1 MASLAHHHL
10 SLSIFTLIITCSSLQ
25 KPSPLRESSCTFPKT
40 LSFITMKVYINL
52 LVLPALALAAAVN
65 VRSPDSA
72 ASDLASPDVAGDL
85 TSPAVAAPDVASPDA
100 ASPDASPDVAADPAS
115 SPDVASPDAGTDLA
129 APDATPLVQMAS
141 AAAIAGAAC
150 PTGDFSRC
158 IDANR
163 GNTTLIFD
171 KFAAYMGNKAAD
183 GDRERVRNY
192 QIVLYFPQRCSSATV
207 NITPRG
213 VLRLTDNSF
222 SAKFPTTTTY
232 ALGTPKTQTTDFKMN
247 GPEFVS
253 VSGDK
258 PFIKFGHYTVTLA
271 DLKSNQK
278 EVKMK
283 IEMRATLQDSGKKD
297 DNSFGIDS
305 LDVSITDA
313 MKC

>member
-1 MASLAHHHL
+1 MASFAHHHL

-40 LSFITMKVYINL
+40 LSIITMKVYITL
-52 LVLPALALAAAVN
+52 LVLPALALAAA
-65 VRSPDSA
+65 
-72 ASDLASPDVAGDL
+72 
-85 TSPAVAAPDVASPDA
+85 
-100 ASPDASPDVAADPAS
+100 
-115 SPDVASPDAGTDLA
+115 
-129 APDATPLVQMAS
+129 
-141 AAAIAGAAC
+141 AIDGAAC

-163 GNTTLIFD
+163 VNTTLIFD

-183 GDRERVRNY
+183 GDRERVCNY
-192 QIVLYFPQRCSSATV
+192 QIVLSFPQGCSSATV

-222 SAKFPTTTTY
+222 SAKFHATTTFD
-232 ALGTPKTQTTDFKMN
+232 LGTPKTQTTDFKMN

-258 PFIKFGHYTVTLA
+258 PFIKFGHYTVTQA

-313 MKC
+313 KKC

>member
-1 MASLAHHHL
+1 
-10 SLSIFTLIITCSSLQ
+10 
-25 KPSPLRESSCTFPKT
+25 
-40 LSFITMKVYINL
+40 MKVYFNL

-141 AAAIAGAAC
+141 AAAIDGAAC
-150 PTGDFSRC
+150 PTGDFSRF

-163 GNTTLIFD
+163 VNTTLIFD

-183 GDRERVRNY
+183 GDRERVCNY
-192 QIVLYFPQRCSSATV
+192 QIVLSFPQGCSTATV

-222 SAKFPTTTTY
+222 SAKFHTTTTFD
-232 ALGTPKTQTTDFKMN
+232 LGTPKTQTTDFKMN

-258 PFIKFGHYTVTLA
+258 PFIKFGHYTVTQA

-313 MKC
+313 KKC